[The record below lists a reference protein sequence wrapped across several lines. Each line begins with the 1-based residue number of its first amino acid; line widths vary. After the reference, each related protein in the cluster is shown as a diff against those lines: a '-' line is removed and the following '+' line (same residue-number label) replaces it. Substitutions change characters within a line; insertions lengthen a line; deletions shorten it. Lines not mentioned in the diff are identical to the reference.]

1 MQSRESRTA
10 SKVKSLGSKTDWNMS
25 KNISMSVFFAYVL
38 TLLNQHL
45 SYFFSL
51 ILVISSILF
60 SSSKQSTKL
69 YL

>member
-45 SYFFSL
+45 SYFFFL
-51 ILVISSILF
+51 
-60 SSSKQSTKL
+60 
-69 YL
+69 